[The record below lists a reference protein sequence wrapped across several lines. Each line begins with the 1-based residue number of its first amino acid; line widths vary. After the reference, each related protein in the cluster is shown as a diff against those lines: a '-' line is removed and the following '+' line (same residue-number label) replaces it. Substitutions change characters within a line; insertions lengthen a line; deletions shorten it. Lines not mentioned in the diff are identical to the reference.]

1 MSMSFT
7 VSRMRRSEPAISSRS
22 TPPCALSASATCRAT
37 SRAAGSSARARPA
50 LCCAIAFRRF
60 SQVFFW
66 MPATP
71 MIWPL
76 WHAASSRSIVSMPAT
91 SQSARARGTLRSPVI
106 ATWCWDLLEPY
117 LRRNLTNRGVE
128 RPTRKHVLEEF
139 ARVWPDVTAT
149 LGVQEPYAGT
159 IRFKW
164 LVRLPSADAEPFL
177 DDPEGWIAAR
187 YGGGKFKL
195 NLHHG
200 MHFVN
205 TKNFKP
211 AGEPRWAEVP
221 ALDLD
226 A

>member
-1 MSMSFT
+1 M
-7 VSRMRRSEPAISSRS
+7 
-22 TPPCALSASATCRAT
+22 
-37 SRAAGSSARARPA
+37 
-50 LCCAIAFRRF
+50 
-60 SQVFFW
+60 
-66 MPATP
+66 
-71 MIWPL
+71 
-76 WHAASSRSIVSMPAT
+76 
-91 SQSARARGTLRSPVI
+91 I
-106 ATWCWDLLEPY
+106 ATWCWNLLEPY
-117 LRRNLTNRGVE
+117 LRRNLLNRGVE
-128 RPTRKHVLEEF
+128 RPTRKQVLEEF
-139 ARVWPDVTAT
+139 ARVWPEVTAT

-164 LVRLPSADAEPFL
+164 LIRLPSAEAEPLL

-221 ALDLD
+221 ALDPE